1 MGFYSEKPQNGAT
14 KVSGLG
20 RWVAV
25 VVLSAL
31 VGSGTTAALLP
42 RLSNSGIGAVLP
54 AAVSS
59 STPVTTSVTN
69 VSVNDGIVQAVKKV
83 KPAVMGV
90 VNYSLASSYF
100 SSQSQLQPTGVGTGV
115 LFYKDNNYGY
125 FVTNNHVVDGAA
137 KVAVVLSSG
146 QHVNATVVGTDPFTD
161 LAVLKVP
168 VKYVSTITPAQF
180 ANSNSI
186 QVGEPAIAIGTPMG
200 LDFADS
206 VTAGIVSAKARSM
219 PVENPQNTQQVL
231 DYQTVIQ
238 TDASINPGN
247 SGGPLLNIQ
256 GQVMGINSSKIV
268 AQGFQGMG
276 FAIPANEVQTIIE
289 EIMKTGHAVHPALGI
304 AGYSLS
310 TLPPQYMPN
319 VPVNYGVWVQS
330 VTSQS
335 AKSAGLKTGDV
346 IVAIDNQTVQ
356 GMSELRTYLL
366 QRQPGQTVTLKVY
379 RGSQLLTLHV
389 KLGLLQVSS
398 TTTGSSSGSS
408 GSSGGGIGGSG
419 SIGGTGGIG
428 GSGLGSGSMPQSGG
442 GSSMNPFSTN
452 GMFG

>member
-1 MGFYSEKPQNGAT
+1 MGFYTDKPQT
-14 KVSGLG
+14 DTRKSSGVG
-20 RWVAV
+20 RWIAV
-25 VVLSAL
+25 VVVSAL
-31 VGSGTTAALLP
+31 VGSGSTAALLP
-42 RLSNSGIGAVLP
+42 RFMNSGAGGFTP
-54 AAVSS
+54 STVSS
-59 STPVTTSVTN
+59 STPVTSSVTN

-90 VNYSLASSYF
+90 VNYSLQSNYF
-100 SSQSQLQPTGVGTGV
+100 SQSSQLQPTGVGTGV

-137 KVAVVLSSG
+137 KVAVVLTSG
-146 QHVNATVVGTDPFTD
+146 EHVNATVVGTDPFTD

-168 VKYVSTITPAQF
+168 IKYVSNITPVQF
-180 ANSNSI
+180 ANSSDI

-206 VTAGIVSAKARSM
+206 VTAGIVSAKARTM
-219 PVENPQNTQQVL
+219 PVENPQNTSQVL

-247 SGGPLLNIQ
+247 SGGPLLNIN

-276 FAIPANEVQTIIE
+276 FAIPANEVQTIVG

-304 AGYSLS
+304 TGYSLS
-310 TLPPQYMPN
+310 SLPQQYWPS

-330 VTSQS
+330 VTSAS
-335 AKSAGLKTGDV
+335 AKSAGLKAGDV
-346 IVAIDNQTVQ
+346 IVAVDNHTIQ
-356 GMSELRTYLL
+356 GMSDLRTYLL
-366 QRQPGQTVTLKVY
+366 QLQPGQTVTLKVY
-379 RGSQLLTLHV
+379 RGSQSLTLHV
-389 KLGLLQVSS
+389 KLGVLNLNTTTTSS
-398 TTTGSSSGSS
+398 GGGSTGSSSGSTGGLGGFGG
-408 GSSGGGIGGSG
+408 GSSGGSSG
-419 SIGGTGGIG
+419 SIPQSSSG
-428 GSGLGSGSMPQSGG
+428 GSL
-442 GSSMNPFSTN
+442 NPFSSN